1 MSKTFHLC
9 RAIRWLSRRKMP
21 HTTAILLAG
30 GSGTRMGTDSGV
42 TKQML
47 LLDGTPVVVHT
58 LRAFDA
64 CPYIHEIVLVARKE
78 ELSSMRALCEVFGV
92 KKLRAVVAG
101 GSTRQLSA
109 IAGFEAI
116 DGEKTKYVAIHDVA
130 RCLVT
135 PDMIAD
141 VVATAYAEKA
151 AIAACRVYDAVKR
164 VSAGGYIQKTEDR
177 DTLWC
182 AQTPQVFSAD
192 LYRAAAYTAMKAKF
206 VATDDAMLCERI
218 GHKVK
223 LVDCGRENIKLTTPT
238 DIAQAQAILAAR
250 SAKEEKK

>member
-1 MSKTFHLC
+1 MSKTFHAC
-9 RAIRWLSRRKMP
+9 RVIRWLSGRKTP

-30 GSGTRMGTDSGV
+30 GSGTRMQNDGV

-58 LRAFDA
+58 LRAFEN

-78 ELSSMRALCEVFGV
+78 ELTAMRALCDVFGV
-92 KKLRAVVAG
+92 KKLRAIVAG

-116 DGEKTKYVAIHDVA
+116 DGEKTKFVAIHDVA

-151 AIAACRVYDAVKR
+151 AIAACRVYDTVKR
-164 VSAGGYIQKTEDR
+164 AGSGGYIAKTEDR
-177 DTLWC
+177 EMLWC
-182 AQTPQVFSAD
+182 AQTPQVFASD
-192 LYRAAAYTAMKAKF
+192 LYRAAAYTAMKENF
-206 VATDDAMLCERI
+206 IATDDAMLCERI
-218 GHKVK
+218 GQRVK
-223 LVDCGRENIKLTTPT
+223 LVDCGRENIKLTTPA
-238 DIAQAQAILAAR
+238 DIPAAMAILDYR
-250 SAKEEKK
+250 RKKEEKK

>member
-1 MSKTFHLC
+1 MSKTFHAC
-9 RAIRWLSRRKMP
+9 RALRWLTGRKTP

-30 GSGTRMGTDSGV
+30 GSGVRMGEGGV

-47 LLDGTPVVVHT
+47 LLGGTPVVLHT
-58 LRAFDA
+58 LRAFES
-64 CPYIHEIVLVARKE
+64 CPYIHEIVLVAKRD
-78 ELSSMRALCEVFGV
+78 ELDAMRALCEVFAV
-92 KKLRAVVAG
+92 KKLRAIVAG

-109 IAGFEAI
+109 LAGFEAI
-116 DGEKTKYVAIHDVA
+116 DGKKTKYVAIHDVA

-151 AIAACRVYDAVKR
+151 AIAACRVTDTVKR
-164 VSAGGYIQKTEDR
+164 AGAGGYIAKTEDR

-192 LYRAAAYTAMKAKF
+192 LYCAAAYTAMQAKF
-206 VATDDAMLCERI
+206 AATDDAMLCERI
-218 GHKVK
+218 GQRVK
-223 LVDCGRENIKLTTPT
+223 LVDCGRENIKLTTPA
-238 DIAQAQAILAAR
+238 DIPAAEAILAAR
-250 SAKEEKK
+250 RAKEEEK

>member
-1 MSKTFHLC
+1 MSKTFHAC
-9 RAIRWLSRRKMP
+9 RALRWLSGRKMP
-21 HTTAILLAG
+21 HTAAILLAG
-30 GSGTRMGTDSGV
+30 GSGTRMGGGGV

-58 LRAFDA
+58 VRAFEA
-64 CPYIHEIVLVARKE
+64 CPYIHEIVLVAKRE
-78 ELSSMRALCEVFGV
+78 ELSAMRALCDVFAF
-92 KKLRAVVAG
+92 KKIRAIVAG

-116 DGEKTKYVAIHDVA
+116 DGERTKYVAIHDVA

-151 AIAACRVYDAVKR
+151 AIAATRIYDTVKR
-164 VSAGGYIQKTEDR
+164 MGAGGYIAKTEDR
-177 DTLWC
+177 EALWG

-192 LYRAAAYTAMKAKF
+192 LYRAAAYTAMKEK
-206 VATDDAMLCERI
+206 VEVTDDAMLCERI
-218 GHKVK
+218 GQRVK
-223 LVDCGRENIKLTTPT
+223 LVDCGRENIKLTTPA
-238 DIAQAQAILAAR
+238 DIPAAEAILAAR
-250 SAKEEKK
+250 REKEKKS

>member
-9 RAIRWLSRRKMP
+9 RTIRWLSRRKTP
-21 HTTAILLAG
+21 HTVAILLAG
-30 GSGTRMGTDSGV
+30 GSGTRMGGGV

-58 LRAFDA
+58 LRAFEA
-64 CPYIHEIVLVARKE
+64 CPYIHEIILVAKKE
-78 ELSSMRALCEVFGV
+78 ELAAMRALCEVFAF

-109 IAGFEAI
+109 LAGFEAI
-116 DGEKTKYVAIHDVA
+116 DGKKTKFVAIHDVA

-151 AIAACRVYDAVKR
+151 AIAASRVYDTVKR
-164 VSAGGYIQKTEDR
+164 AGAGGYIEKTEDR
-177 DTLWC
+177 DALWC

-192 LYRAAAYTAMKAKF
+192 LYRAAAYTALQAKAT
-206 VATDDAMLCERI
+206 VTDDAMLCERI
-218 GHKVK
+218 GQRVK
-223 LVDCGRENIKLTTPT
+223 LVDCGRENIKLTTPE
-238 DIAQAQAILAAR
+238 DIPAAEAILASR
-250 SAKEEKK
+250 REKEEKK

>member
-1 MSKTFHLC
+1 MSKTFHAC
-9 RAIRWLSRRKMP
+9 RVLRWLSGRRMP

-30 GSGTRMGTDSGV
+30 GSGTRMGSDV

-58 LRAFDA
+58 LRAFES
-64 CPYIHEIVLVARKE
+64 CPYIHEIVLVSKKE
-78 ELSSMRALCEVFGV
+78 ELSAMRALCDVFAF
-92 KKLRAVVAG
+92 KKIRAIVAG

-109 IAGFEAI
+109 LAGFEAI

-151 AIAACRVYDAVKR
+151 AIAASRVYDTVKR
-164 VSAGGYIQKTEDR
+164 VGTGGYIAKTEDR
-177 DTLWC
+177 DALWC

-192 LYRAAAYTAMKAKF
+192 LYRAAAYTAMQAKF
-206 VATDDAMLCERI
+206 NATDDAMLCERI
-218 GHKVK
+218 GQRVK
-223 LVDCGRENIKLTTPT
+223 LVDCGRENIKLTTPA
-238 DIAQAQAILAAR
+238 DIPAAEAILAAR
-250 SAKEEKK
+250 RAKEEKK